1 MGADPASLRLFVDEN
16 LLGVG
21 KVLER
26 ARRDVVHSGHP
37 LIPGAPLGARDTEWI
52 PTVAAAGL
60 IVITRDRRIRTRTAE
75 LEKLKQSG
83 LRVFSIAGKQDL
95 TTWGYLVR
103 LVRRWDDIER
113 LIVARGAGP
122 WYMAVHETRVTEV
135 VV

>member
-1 MGADPASLRLFVDEN
+1 MFVDEN

-37 LIPGAPLGARDTEWI
+37 LIPAAPLGALDTEWI
-52 PTVAAAGL
+52 PAVAAAGL
-60 IVITRDRRIRTRTAE
+60 IVVTRDRRIRTRAAE

-83 LRVFSIAGKQDL
+83 LRVFNIAGKQDL

-113 LIVARGAGP
+113 LIAAHRAGP
-122 WYMAVHETRVTEV
+122 WFVEVHETRVTEV